1 MRLARGHVLIGIN
14 EEGLL
19 AGARDVEDALRRALA
34 ENELAEEIEVIE
46 TGDLGETGRGVL
58 LSVYPDG
65 VLYAGVGVEDVA
77 EIVAE
82 HLLKG
87 RPVERLRLPARPT
100 TPTGLTG
107 KQPRIVL
114 ENCGVIDPESLEEA
128 VAVGAYEAMAQ
139 VVENG
144 ISPAD
149 LIEEIKRS
157 GLRGRGGAGFPTGL
171 KWSFTA
177 PGEEKYVVCNADEG
191 EPGTFKDR
199 LILEG
204 DPHRLIEGMM
214 LAGYAVGASKGY
226 VYIRGEYHLSI
237 ARMQKAIDAA
247 REAGLLGRG
256 VFGSDFVFDVE
267 IKKGAGA
274 YVCGEE
280 TSLIESI
287 EGKRGYPRLKPP
299 YPGAVGLWAKPTVV
313 NNVETLA
320 NVPPIVRNGAAWFRG
335 YGTETCPGTKVY
347 TILGHI
353 AHPGLIEVEMGT
365 PLRTIIETFGGG
377 VNDGKAFKGA
387 LIGGAAGAFVCADC
401 LDRPMDFD
409 GLQELSA
416 VLGSGAILVLDEDA
430 SIVDMLDG
438 ILAFFQHESCGQC
451 APCRAGTRALKTM
464 IGAIRAGRGRPGD
477 LERLVEIASAM
488 QAASLCP
495 LGQSAIMPIRS
506 ALQHFR
512 GEFESRISA
521 SVGIA

>member
-14 EEGLL
+14 DEALL
-19 AGARDVEDALRRALA
+19 AGARDVEGALRQALDDRG
-34 ENELAEEIEVIE
+34 LAEEIEVIE
-46 TGDLGETGRGVL
+46 TGDLGGTGLGVM

-65 VLYAGVGVEDVA
+65 VMYGNVRVDDVA
-77 EIVAE
+77 EIVSE

-87 RPVERLRLPARPT
+87 RPVERLRLPIRPT

-128 VAVGAYEAMAQ
+128 VGVGAYEAIAQ
-139 VVENG
+139 VIEQKTT
-144 ISPAD
+144 PAEVID
-149 LIEEIKRS
+149 IVKRS

-177 PGEEKYVVCNADEG
+177 PGDQKYVVCNADEG

-237 ARMQKAIDAA
+237 RRMQAAIDAA
-247 REAGLLGRG
+247 REAGLLGSSI
-256 VFGSDFVFDVE
+256 FGSDFAFDIEV
-267 IKKGAGA
+267 KKGAGA

-299 YPGAVGLWAKPTVV
+299 YPGAVGLWSKPTVV

-320 NVPPIVRNGAAWFRG
+320 NVPPIVRNGAEWFRG
-335 YGTETCPGTKVY
+335 YGTESCPGTKVY

-365 PLRTIIETFGGG
+365 KLRTIIDEFGGG

-387 LIGGAAGAFVCADC
+387 LIGGAAGAFVCVDC
-401 LDRPMDFD
+401 LEQPMDFD
-409 GLQELSA
+409 GLKELAA

-430 SIVDMLDG
+430 SIVEMLDG
-438 ILAFFQHESCGQC
+438 ILAFFKHESCGQC
-451 APCRAGTRALKTM
+451 APCRAGTLALKG
-464 IGAIRAGRGRPGD
+464 ISERIRAGKGQAGD
-477 LERLVEIASAM
+477 LDRLVEVATTM

-495 LGQSAIMPIRS
+495 LGQSAILPIQS

-512 GEFESRISA
+512 SEFEERIPSLVR
-521 SVGIA
+521 S